1 MDSTRRRRG
10 ARAWIGES
18 AASLGQLRGE
28 STLMLYMTCRSRTVG
43 DRMHHALVCAVSRRV
58 QSMGSIAD
66 ARAARDM
73 LFAEIVSPARITSSG
88 ERSISAMLHRVK

>member
-1 MDSTRRRRG
+1 
-10 ARAWIGES
+10 
-18 AASLGQLRGE
+18 
-28 STLMLYMTCRSRTVG
+28 
-43 DRMHHALVCAVSRRV
+43 VSRRV